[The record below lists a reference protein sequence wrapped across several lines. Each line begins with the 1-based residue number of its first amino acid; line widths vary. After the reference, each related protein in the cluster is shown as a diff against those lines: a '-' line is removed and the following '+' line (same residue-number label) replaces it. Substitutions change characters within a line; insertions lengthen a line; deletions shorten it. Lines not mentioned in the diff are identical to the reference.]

1 MTRGMTIS
9 LQRLTE
15 TIGAE
20 VIGADAAALLEDD
33 ELASEVLDA
42 VGVHGVLVF
51 RDFDLEPAMQ
61 VELCAKWG
69 EVDDAPG
76 HHPVPGIY
84 RVTLDASKNAA
95 ADYLLG
101 TFHWHIDGCNGQ
113 GDECPQMATML
124 TAVAVVAK
132 GGETEFASTYTAY
145 EDLSAEERERVAGLR
160 VVHSL
165 EASQR
170 KAHPDPTAEE
180 ITRWRARPTSEHPL
194 VWTHRDGR
202 RSLVLGASADYV
214 VGMDVDE
221 GRKLLT
227 ELLDRST
234 TSDRVYRHQWSVGD
248 TVLWD
253 NRGVLHRAGHYAPTS
268 PREMLR
274 TTILGDEPIQ

>member
-1 MTRGMTIS
+1 MTRGTTIS

-20 VIGADAAALLEDD
+20 VIGLEAAALLRED
-33 ELASEVLDA
+33 ELASEVLRA
-42 VGVHGVLVF
+42 VGVFGVLVF
-51 RDFDLEPAMQ
+51 RDFALEPEMQ
-61 VELCAKWG
+61 VALCAKWG
-69 EVDDAPG
+69 DVDDAPG

-84 RVTLDASKNAA
+84 RVTLDANKNTA
-95 ADYLLG
+95 ADYLHG

-124 TAVAVVAK
+124 TAVAVATQ
-132 GGETEFASTYTAY
+132 GGDTEFASTYAAY
-145 EDLSAEERERVAGLR
+145 EDLSGAERQRVMALR

-165 EASQR
+165 DASQR

-180 ITRWRARPTSEHPL
+180 IARWRARPTSEHPL

-202 RSLVLGASADYV
+202 RSLVLGASADHV

-221 GRKLLT
+221 GRNLLA

-234 TSDRVYRHQWSVGD
+234 TSDRVYRHEWSVGD

-253 NRGVLHRAGHYAPTS
+253 NRGVLHRADHYPPTS

>member
-1 MTRGMTIS
+1 VTPGTTMAMH
-9 LQRLTE
+9 RLTE

-20 VIGADAAALLEDD
+20 VIGVDADTLVSEDG
-33 ELASEVLDA
+33 LASEVLRA

-51 RDFDLEPAMQ
+51 RDLDLNPERQ
-61 VELCAKWG
+61 VELCSKWG
-69 EVDDAPG
+69 DVDDTPG

-84 RVTLDASKNAA
+84 RVTLDATKNAA
-95 ADYLLG
+95 ADYLHG
-101 TFHWHIDGCNGQ
+101 TFYWHIDGCNGQ

-124 TAVAVVAK
+124 TAVAVAAQ
-132 GGETEFASTYTAY
+132 GGDTEFASTYAAY
-145 EDLSAEERERVAGLR
+145 EDLNEEERDQVASLR

-170 KAHPDPTAEE
+170 KAHPEATAEE
-180 ITRWRARPTSEHPL
+180 VSRWRARPTSVHPL

-202 RSLVLGASADYV
+202 RSLVLGASADYI
-214 VGMDVDE
+214 VGMDVEE
-221 GRKLLT
+221 GRNLLAA
-227 ELLDRST
+227 LLHRST
-234 TSDRVYRHQWSVGD
+234 TSDRVYRHRWSLGD

-253 NRGVLHRAGHYAPTS
+253 NRGVLHRADHYPPTS